1 MWQPALAQIAKF
13 LVAGMKRLHTLGPH
27 AEHVIQP
34 HWLEQHNL
42 TVLVSCLSAR
52 EVGAECCV
60 AQSLN
65 ASPIQYKAA
74 QQTTQ
79 SSTIKLQEPRPGSQS
94 VMQAH
99 NSQQAQGEGINH
111 LHPEKDWSTP

>member
-1 MWQPALAQIAKF
+1 MMLCMDFCAWVL
-13 LVAGMKRLHTLGPH
+13 KREASSL
-27 AEHVIQP
+27 I
-34 HWLEQHNL
+34 
-42 TVLVSCLSAR
+42 LSAR

-60 AQSLN
+60 AQSLD
-65 ASPIQYKAA
+65 ASPIQHKAA

-79 SSTIKLQEPRPGSQS
+79 NSTIKLQEPRPGSQS

-111 LHPEKDWSTP
+111 LQPEKDWSISICICTSKLDI